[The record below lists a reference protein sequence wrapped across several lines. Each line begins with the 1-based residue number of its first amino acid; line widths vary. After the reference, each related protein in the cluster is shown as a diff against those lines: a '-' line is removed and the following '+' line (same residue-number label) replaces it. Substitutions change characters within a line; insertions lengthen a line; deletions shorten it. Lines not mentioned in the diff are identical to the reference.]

1 MQRKIMARGE
11 DRLSDLPESILIH
24 ILSILPHAKQVV
36 RTSTLSKRYRF
47 LWKSVPLSLYFPFPK
62 YNPNKKKILAYVASI
77 NRELHYWRSC
87 DKIKTFRIFPF
98 KYKEY
103 LTEHVDFWIY
113 FATNIANVEQFTL
126 KFYCFSFPGF
136 AYKLPEFAYRNN
148 TSLRNLVLGNCE
160 LNPTGS
166 VNWTS
171 LVSLSIGDV
180 TLREGV
186 MEKVLLGCPN
196 LECLVLDNVGG
207 FRRLEIS
214 SVKLRKLITRSYETE
229 VAEEV
234 VYCLEIFAPYIRY
247 LKLLGLCCD
256 ETHFQLRNV
265 ASLVT
270 VVLSFDVDFYEVED
284 KKDKLDKECRYFQE
298 LLHSTAHVKNLVLG
312 PWCIECL
319 SILELKGW
327 LFPSSSWKFLK
338 LNTALVALDFPG
350 ICSFL
355 QSSPDLETLV
365 IDWNNHT
372 PRDLLSRYTNEDEQ
386 SKRFKTHNCNCSLL
400 HLKTIKVINF
410 DGPLSGNKSVVPL
423 VKYLLKNATVLEKF
437 IISAKFEGCDVS
449 QDYVKMAQEFQSFPR
464 SSPHASVVFSY

>member
-1 MQRKIMARGE
+1 MMARV

-24 ILSILPHAKQVV
+24 ILSMLPHAKQVV
-36 RTSTLSKRYRF
+36 RASTLSKRYRF
-47 LWKSVPLSLYFPFPK
+47 LWKSVPLSLYFSFTK
-62 YNPNKKKILAYVASI
+62 NNPNKKKILAYVASI
-77 NRELHYWRSC
+77 NRELHHWRSC
-87 DKIKTFRIFPF
+87 DKIKSFKIFPF
-98 KYKEY
+98 TYKEY

-126 KFYCFSFPGF
+126 KFYCFSFPGY
-136 AYKLPEFAYRNN
+136 AYMLPEFAYRNN
-148 TSLRNLVLGNCE
+148 RSLRNLVLGNCE
-160 LNPTGS
+160 LDPTGS

-171 LVSLSIGDV
+171 LVTLEIGDV

-196 LECLVLDNVGG
+196 LECLVLNNVGG

-214 SVKLRKLITRSYETE
+214 SVKLRKLIITYETE
-229 VAEEV
+229 VAGKI
-234 VYCLEIFAPYIRY
+234 YCLEIFAPYIRY
-247 LKLLGLCCD
+247 LKLLGLCCAD
-256 ETHFQLRNV
+256 TYFQLRNV

-270 VVLSFDVDFYEVED
+270 AVLSLDDFSEVED
-284 KKDKLDKECRYFQE
+284 RKDKLDKDCRYFQE
-298 LLHSTAHVKNLVLG
+298 LLHSTMHVKDLELD

-350 ICSFL
+350 ICRFL

-386 SKRFKTHNCNCSLL
+386 SKRFKTHNFNCSLL

-410 DGPLSGNKSVVPL
+410 DGPRSGNKSVVPL

-464 SSPHASVVFSY
+464 SSPHASVVFFY